1 MIIMD
6 IIFYIILFVIL
17 YCVYRIFICEKFT
30 KNIYLS
36 KSELEKTL
44 INNKDKYYETFN
56 DNDLRVRNIEDI
68 HNYHEIIKSCC
79 INISNNTEKMLNELT
94 QLADNKIKKI
104 KIKGF
109 DGIKASNL
117 QWIIGIVSGKKYEYG
132 LPHTRNMTIIIP
144 EHILDNKD
152 ILLRVLIHEKI
163 HIYQKI
169 YPEDIK
175 IWLNNNGFKK
185 YRLRTKNDNVRA
197 NPDIDNFIYKNKNNS
212 LIMSKYNELPLSI
225 NDVKYY
231 PLNDY
236 RYEHPFESM
245 AYTLEDMINK

>member
-1 MIIMD
+1 
-6 IIFYIILFVIL
+6 
-17 YCVYRIFICEKFT
+17 
-30 KNIYLS
+30 
-36 KSELEKTL
+36 
-44 INNKDKYYETFN
+44 
-56 DNDLRVRNIEDI
+56 
-68 HNYHEIIKSCC
+68 
-79 INISNNTEKMLNELT
+79 
-94 QLADNKIKKI
+94 
-104 KIKGF
+104 
-109 DGIKASNL
+109 
-117 QWIIGIVSGKKYEYG
+117 
-132 LPHTRNMTIIIP
+132 MTIIIP